1 MPTNLP
7 PEYFEAEKNYKEAE
21 TPQEK
26 IEALELLLS
35 TIPKHKGTDH
45 LRADL
50 RRRLAKLK
58 DAAETTRKKG
68 GGRATPYHIDRE
80 GAGQIVLIG
89 LENTGKSSLVRSLTN
104 AEPEVSPAPFTTWGP
119 TPGMMPIKNI
129 QVQLVDTPPLQA
141 EYVEPELINLLRRA
155 DILLIVVD
163 LQTYPVQQME
173 QTLEILEKHRIVPRE
188 LLQGDPQIRFRY
200 PPVIVLVNKCDT
212 AEDEETYHIF
222 CELMETPLKCLPV
235 SAETGLNMETFKQV
249 IFELLEVIR
258 VYSKAPGKD
267 PDFSAP
273 FVLKKGDTVADFA
286 RKVHKDFYENLTTAR
301 VWGSTQFDGQMVPRE
316 YALQDG
322 DVVELKM

>member
-7 PEYFEAEKNYKEAE
+7 PEYFEAEQNFKEAE

-26 IEALELLLS
+26 VEALEILLS

-58 DAAETTRKKG
+58 EAAETSRKKG

-80 GAGQIVLIG
+80 GAGQVVLVG
-89 LENTGKSSLVRSLTN
+89 LENTGKSSLVCSLTN
-104 AEPEVSPAPFTTWGP
+104 AEPEVSPAPFTTWKP
-119 TPGMMPIKNI
+119 TPGMMTVNNVQI
-129 QVQLVDTPPLQA
+129 QLVDTPPLQSD
-141 EYVEPELINLLRRA
+141 YVDPELINLLRRA
-155 DILLIVVD
+155 DMVLIVVD

-173 QTLEILEKHRIVPRE
+173 QTLEILEQNRIIPLE
-188 LLQGDPQIRFRY
+188 LLQGDPQLRFRY
-200 PPVIVLVNKCDT
+200 PKAIALANKCDT
-212 AEDEETYHIF
+212 VEDEETYHIF
-222 CELMETPLKCLPV
+222 CELMETKLKCLPV
-235 SAETGLNMETFKQV
+235 SAETGLNLEAFKQFL
-249 IFELLEVIR
+249 FESLDVIR
-258 VYSKAPGKD
+258 VYSKAPGRE

-273 FVLKKGDTVADFA
+273 FVLSKGDTVADFA
-286 RKVHKDFYENLTTAR
+286 RKVHKDFYEHLSSAR

-316 YALQDG
+316 YQLQDG